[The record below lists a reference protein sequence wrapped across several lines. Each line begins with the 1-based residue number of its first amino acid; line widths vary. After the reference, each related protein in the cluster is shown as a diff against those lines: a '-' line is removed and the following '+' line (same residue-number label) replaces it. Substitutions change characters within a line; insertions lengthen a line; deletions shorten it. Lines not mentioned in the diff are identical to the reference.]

1 MARGTATLAMV
12 LMAFAAIGSGC
23 GGDDPAAAPA
33 GSDASMVAVIKG
45 LDNPFFGT
53 MRDGLVATAKQYGTA
68 LKVEAAARQD
78 DAAGQASRL
87 DAQAGAGAGCYLV
100 NPVNQTNLIQPL
112 SRVPA
117 GTPIVNIDSPVT
129 PRQAEAIGVQITTYI
144 GTDNIAAGRAAATA
158 MAAIVAPGA
167 RIAVLAGT
175 SGDATSEAR
184 VEGFQR
190 GASEH
195 FEVVSSTAAD
205 FDRSK
210 AELAAEEVLDDD
222 RRLTGI
228 FAANDLMA
236 LGAAKAVRAAHRQND
251 VAVIGVDGIREALTA
266 IRRGSLSATVAQYP
280 YTIGQLGVQACLA
293 AERKQKV
300 PRRIDAPIQVVTGEN
315 VERAEANFPKP
326 TEAFE
331 NPLDALLS

>member
-1 MARGTATLAMV
+1 MLMARTLAMV
-12 LMAFAAIGSGC
+12 VAALAAVVAGC
-23 GGDDPAAAPA
+23 GGDQAAAPA
-33 GSDASMVAVIKG
+33 GRDASVVAVIKG

-53 MRDGLVATAKQYGTA
+53 MRDGLVATAKQYGTP
-68 LKVEAAARQD
+68 LTVEAAARQD

-117 GTPIVNIDSPVT
+117 GTPIVNIDSPIAR
-129 PRQAEAIGVQITTYI
+129 RQAEAIGVEITTYI

-167 RIAVLAGT
+167 RIAVLTGT

-184 VEGFQR
+184 IEGFR
-190 GASEH
+190 SGAAEH
-195 FEVVSSTAAD
+195 FDVVSSTAAD
-205 FDRSK
+205 FDREK
-210 AELAAEEVLDDD
+210 AELAAEEVLDKDHQ
-222 RRLTGI
+222 LAGF

-236 LGAAKAVRAAHRQND
+236 LGASKAVKAAHRQKD

-293 AERKQKV
+293 AERDKKI

-315 VERAEANFPKP
+315 VARAEANFPKP
-326 TEAFE
+326 IDAFK
-331 NPLDALLS
+331 NPLDALLR